1 MKRLLASAAATAL
14 ALGGLL
20 VATAAPASAHS
31 GGPVA
36 DCQSLK
42 VDLWAYAPGNGLTVV
57 VDGKTL
63 EPRSFDGHFKKTYD
77 LDPTQDH
84 TWSVAVDASDN
95 DRYDKSWKGTTTAC
109 EAPEEE
115 SPVQVGVYVYPKLD
129 PTRGAAWENSGP
141 QKLVTSDE
149 VALPEKPWDKTWLV
163 APLDLE
169 AVREVA
175 RTIEPDVTTEELCT
189 AWAVQQDLVD
199 LPGGLAELPTDIRYS
214 PDGKHLG
221 EFPDGTLIS
230 WDHQDLVKLFP
241 EGACDTPEPVDE
253 EVVAPA
259 TPVVPSAVEVCG
271 TELTEE
277 NVPAES
283 EEFRYTVTAEGVVA
297 EPKGA
302 TVEFSAETAELGYV
316 VAEDGRSAL
325 FPIADLLPSEEAC
338 ALVPGAIEAVC
349 EGDVPYLGYEVALP
363 EGITVDDENPL
374 TITFLHPNGGEN
386 YVVEGQPLN
395 GTILWPGASAEE
407 PKQWPGFVRNEDGSY
422 TETEGNYAWT
432 RDGVEVL
439 FEVNPAYSTVV
450 SYPPATSACANPP
463 VAPVAAEDVPAPAG
477 ASGPEL
483 ATTGATV
490 AGAAAFAA
498 LLVGGGALVFWLR
511 RRVQS

>member
-1 MKRLLASAAATAL
+1 
-14 ALGGLL
+14 
-20 VATAAPASAHS
+20 
-31 GGPVA
+31 
-36 DCQSLK
+36 
-42 VDLWAYAPGNGLTVV
+42 
-57 VDGKTL
+57 
-63 EPRSFDGHFKKTYD
+63 
-77 LDPTQDH
+77 
-84 TWSVAVDASDN
+84 
-95 DRYDKSWKGTTTAC
+95 
-109 EAPEEE
+109 
-115 SPVQVGVYVYPKLD
+115 
-129 PTRGAAWENSGP
+129 
-141 QKLVTSDE
+141 
-149 VALPEKPWDKTWLV
+149 
-163 APLDLE
+163 
-169 AVREVA
+169 
-175 RTIEPDVTTEELCT
+175 
-189 AWAVQQDLVD
+189 
-199 LPGGLAELPTDIRYS
+199 
-214 PDGKHLG
+214 
-221 EFPDGTLIS
+221 
-230 WDHQDLVKLFP
+230 
-241 EGACDTPEPVDE
+241 
-253 EVVAPA
+253 
-259 TPVVPSAVEVCG
+259 VCG

-463 VAPVAAEDVPAPAG
+463 VAPVAAEDVPAPVG

>member
-1 MKRLLASAAATAL
+1 MKRLLASAAATVL

-31 GGPVA
+31 GEPVA

-42 VDLWAYAPGNGLTVV
+42 VDLWAYASGNGLTVV

-63 EPRSFDGHFKKTYD
+63 EPRNFDGRFSKTYQ
-77 LDPTQDH
+77 LDPTVAH
-84 TWSVAVDASDN
+84 TWSVAVDASDH
-95 DRYDKSWKGTTTAC
+95 DRYDAAWEGTTKPCQPAD
-109 EAPEEE
+109 A
-115 SPVQVGVYVYPKLD
+115 PVQVGVYVYPKLD
-129 PTRGAAWENSGP
+129 PKSPAAWENSGP

-149 VALPEKPWDKTWLV
+149 LALPEKPWDKTWLV

-169 AVREVA
+169 EVRAVA
-175 RTIEPDVTTEELCT
+175 RTIVPDVTTEDLCT

-199 LPGGLAELPTDIRYS
+199 LPGGLDELPTDIRYS

-230 WDHQDLVKLFP
+230 WDHQDLANLFP
-241 EGACDTPEPVDE
+241 EGACDTPGPVDE

-259 TPVVPSAVEVCG
+259 TPEVPAAVEVCG
-271 TELTEE
+271 TELTGE

-283 EEFRYTVTAEGVVA
+283 EQFRYTATAEGVVA
-297 EPKGA
+297 EPKNA
-302 TVEFSAETAELGYV
+302 TVEFSEETAQLGYV

-325 FPIADLLPSEEAC
+325 FPVADLLPAEEAC

-349 EGDVPYLGYEVALP
+349 QGDVPYLGYDVALP
-363 EGITVDDENPL
+363 EGVTVDEENPL
-374 TITFLHPNGGEN
+374 TITFLHPNGGEDH
-386 YVVEGQPLN
+386 VVTGQPLS
-395 GTILWPGASAEE
+395 GTLLWPGASAAE
-407 PKQWPGFVRNEDGSY
+407 PQQWPGFVRNEDGSY
-422 TETEGNYAWT
+422 TETEGNFAWT

-439 FEVNPAYSTVV
+439 FEVNPSYSTVV
-450 SYPPATSACANPP
+450 TYPPATSACANPP
-463 VAPVAAEDVPAPAG
+463 VAPVAVENVAGPAEPGGPA
-477 ASGPEL
+477 L

-498 LLVGGGALVFWLR
+498 LLVGGGVLVFWLR